1 MSQQGHETSI
11 TSQALRIHS
20 GWFILLLLFMG
31 MAAYYNS
38 FTGAWVFDDFSYI
51 HENRD
56 VRDLW
61 TVGSGYPH
69 PYRPVLQWTFSLNYA
84 LGGLNPFGY
93 HLFNIIVHL
102 LAGLTLFGIVRRTFS
117 SPRLR
122 TTFGVHADYLA
133 WTIAVLWLVHPL
145 QTESVTYISQRSESL
160 MGLLFFLGLYGL
172 IRGTYAGRPLS
183 AWSWYSLGCLVFALG
198 CGTKEV
204 TAAGLGVF
212 LLYDRSFLASSW
224 DEVHTRRWLF
234 YLGCLAGLAWLF
246 LEAVSIRIA
255 PDRAGSGFH
264 ISSTDLIAGLV
275 GLGLVSQLYRRLD
288 RTGVGG
294 GTIRWIRG
302 GLVIGS
308 LALLLGC
315 MTVILIPMLTRM
327 GGYARISGSEYA
339 LTQTE
344 VIIHYL
350 RLVFWPSPLSLDHA
364 WPVASTMQDILGPAL
379 VIGAVI
385 MGTLW
390 SFRRRS
396 AWAFPCAAFFIMLLP
411 TSSIIPLR
419 DVAVEHR
426 MYIPLAAVIAVVV
439 LASYTGL
446 NRLWAAKTW
455 RQTAQA
461 MTAVVIILIL
471 CGGTI
476 VRNMDYKS
484 PITLWTQV
492 VSLYP
497 DHKRAHLNLAQAHTQ
512 AGTHEDALLHYQKS
526 LPFDWLREGL
536 AARYYYNFGLS
547 LQAMKQNDA
556 AEATYREAI
565 KHAPRH
571 LAAATSYNQLG
582 LIAIE
587 RKDNRRALQYF
598 KASTRVAPYYAIG
611 YKNLGILYARMDRLK
626 LAQQSLHQAVR
637 VNPDFVEAHFAL
649 AEVFEQQALY
659 HLAAASYQTVMRLDP
674 DYPDVQNRMGER
686 KAVK

>member
-1 MSQQGHETSI
+1 
-11 TSQALRIHS
+11 
-20 GWFILLLLFMG
+20 
-31 MAAYYNS
+31 
-38 FTGAWVFDDFSYI
+38 
-51 HENRD
+51 
-56 VRDLW
+56 
-61 TVGSGYPH
+61 
-69 PYRPVLQWTFSLNYA
+69 
-84 LGGLNPFGY
+84 
-93 HLFNIIVHL
+93 
-102 LAGLTLFGIVRRTFS
+102 
-117 SPRLR
+117 
-122 TTFGVHADYLA
+122 
-133 WTIAVLWLVHPL
+133 
-145 QTESVTYISQRSESL
+145 
-160 MGLLFFLGLYGL
+160 
-172 IRGTYAGRPLS
+172 
-183 AWSWYSLGCLVFALG
+183 
-198 CGTKEV
+198 
-204 TAAGLGVF
+204 
-212 LLYDRSFLASSW
+212 
-224 DEVHTRRWLF
+224 
-234 YLGCLAGLAWLF
+234 
-246 LEAVSIRIA
+246 
-255 PDRAGSGFH
+255 
-264 ISSTDLIAGLV
+264 
-275 GLGLVSQLYRRLD
+275 
-288 RTGVGG
+288 
-294 GTIRWIRG
+294 
-302 GLVIGS
+302 
-308 LALLLGC
+308 
-315 MTVILIPMLTRM
+315 
-327 GGYARISGSEYA
+327 
-339 LTQTE
+339 
-344 VIIHYL
+344 
-350 RLVFWPSPLSLDHA
+350 
-364 WPVASTMQDILGPAL
+364 
-379 VIGAVI
+379 
-385 MGTLW
+385 
-390 SFRRRS
+390 
-396 AWAFPCAAFFIMLLP
+396 MLLP

-455 RQTAQA
+455 CQTAQA

-484 PITLWTQV
+484 PVTLWTQV

-547 LQAMKQNDA
+547 LQALKQDDA

-649 AEVFEQQALY
+649 AEVFEQQELY

-674 DYPDVQNRMGER
+674 DYPDVQGRQ
-686 KAVK
+686 KAVGGRR